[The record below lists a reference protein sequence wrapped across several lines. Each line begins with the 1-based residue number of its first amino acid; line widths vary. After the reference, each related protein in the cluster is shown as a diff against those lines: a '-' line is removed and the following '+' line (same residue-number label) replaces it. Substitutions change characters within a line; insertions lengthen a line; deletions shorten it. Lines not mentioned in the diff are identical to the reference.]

1 MRKRSP
7 GWVLAGLLPVFGMA
21 LLACGQTQ
29 EATEQSAASSQSE
42 GSPVIVLETSLGTV
56 QVELDA
62 EKAPDTVE
70 NFLQY
75 VDSGHFDGT
84 VFHRVI
90 PGFMVQGGGFD
101 ADMQQKPTREN
112 IQNEAANGLRNDRGT
127 LAMARTSDP
136 HSASS
141 QFFVNVVDND
151 FLNHTAPNPR
161 GYGYAVFGRV
171 IEGMEVM
178 DEIVAVPTGNKGG
191 HQDVPLEAVVL
202 KTAKRAS

>member
-1 MRKRSP
+1 VRKRSP